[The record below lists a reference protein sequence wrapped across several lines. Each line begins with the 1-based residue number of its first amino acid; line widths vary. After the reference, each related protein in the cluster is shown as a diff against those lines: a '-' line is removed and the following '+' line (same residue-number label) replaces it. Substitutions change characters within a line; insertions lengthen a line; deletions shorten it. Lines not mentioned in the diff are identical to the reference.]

1 MKIFNKDIKF
11 SIIKDNIFKKK
22 NKVKYKKMSGKIMDY
37 DEDPN
42 SEMDEWL
49 EPDLPLAKTNK
60 IKSVIGKYSLLFYM
74 IVAIIINFMI
84 ETISRHSFVEA
95 YNFFIERSHVVLYNS
110 FIIFVT
116 LTLTY
121 LFRKR
126 IFAFLVIS
134 GVWLTG
140 GIANGVILTYRVTP
154 FTGTDL
160 KLIGSA
166 AEVATKYLSIDQIIL
181 AAIAAVAVICFL
193 VYMGHRSAKYTGK
206 MRYRRNILLIVLL
219 FLSIIPVTQLSVKTN
234 VLSTY
239 FGNIVIAYEDYG
251 FPYCFWCTVIAK
263 GIDCPNNYDEK
274 TVKKILNRD
283 GEDSYNIDKTPNI
296 IIVQLESF
304 FDPESIKA
312 LELSEDPIPNF
323 RRLEKYYTSGYIT
336 VPVVGAGTANTE
348 FEVITGMSLRYF
360 GPGEYPYKTILTDN
374 VCESVAYNLKGIGY
388 ATHAI
393 HNNVADFYGRDAV
406 FAKLGFDTFT
416 SEEMMNITEYTPLGW
431 AKDEVLTS
439 TVMDCLKSTEG
450 QDFIY
455 TITVQSH
462 GGYQNEQPHEDMKIS
477 VNGTVNEEESNPVEY
492 YVNQLNEVDEFIGAL
507 VEELSNYEE
516 DTILVLFGD
525 HQPSLDLQAKD
536 LTNGSIYQTEYVIWD
551 NMGLKASDKN
561 IKSYQLA
568 AIALDKAGIH
578 VGTLMKYHQV
588 RMGTR
593 NYALNLD
600 VLQYDMLYGD
610 KYVYGGESLLEETV
624 LQMGV
629 KNIIITEVTNEL
641 TGNVTLKGENF
652 NSFSKAKINEEDVET
667 IYVDENTLTL
677 VESTIKYGDILEVD
691 IVSSDDKI
699 LRKGIAITYNSFY

>member
-1 MKIFNKDIKF
+1 MDIKF
-11 SIIKDNIFKKK
+11 KTMKENIFKKK
-22 NKVKYKKMSGKIMDY
+22 DTVKLKKDSKSPADY
-37 DEDPN
+37 NEIQK

-49 EPDLPLAKTNK
+49 ESELHLTKKKQIT
-60 IKSVIGKYSLLFYM
+60 SLIGKYSLLFYM
-74 IVAIIINFMI
+74 LVAVIINFTI
-84 ETISRHSFVEA
+84 ETISRHSFVAA
-95 YNFFIERSHVVLYNS
+95 YSFFIERSHVVLYNS

-116 LTLTY
+116 LTLSY

-126 IFAFLVIS
+126 IFAFLIIT
-134 GVWLTG
+134 GIWLTG

-160 KLIGSA
+160 KLISSA

-181 AAIAAVAVICFL
+181 AAIAAVAAICFL
-193 VYMGHRSAKYTGK
+193 AFMGHRSAKFTGK
-206 MRYRRNILLIVLL
+206 MRYRRNILFILLL
-219 FLSIIPVTQLSVKTN
+219 FLSIIPITQISVKTN

-274 TVKKILNRD
+274 TVNKILSRD
-283 GEDSYNIDKTPNI
+283 GEDNYDIEKTPNI

-304 FDPESIKA
+304 FDPELIKN

-323 RRLEKYYTSGYIT
+323 RKLEKNYTSGYVT

-360 GPGEYPYKTILTDN
+360 GPGEYPYKTILTEN
-374 VCESVAYNLKGIGY
+374 VCESVAYDLKGIGY
-388 ATHAI
+388 TTHAI
-393 HNNVADFYGRDAV
+393 HNNVADFYGRDSV

-416 SEEMMNITEYTPLGW
+416 SEEMMNITDYTPLGW
-431 AKDEVLTS
+431 AKDEVLTG

-450 QDFIY
+450 QDFVY
-455 TITVQSH
+455 TISVQSH
-462 GGYQNEQPHEDMKIS
+462 GGYQSEQPHEDRKIT

-492 YVNQLNEVDEFIGAL
+492 YVNQINEVDEFIGAL
-507 VEELSNYEE
+507 VKELSNYDE

-536 LTNGSIYQTEYVIWD
+536 LINGSIYQTEYVIWD
-551 NMGLKASDKN
+551 NMGLKASDRN

-578 VGTLMKYHQV
+578 VGTLMKFHQK
-588 RMGTR
+588 RMGAR
-593 NYALNLD
+593 NYASDLD

-610 KYVYGGESLLEETV
+610 KFVYGGENAFEETL

-629 KNIIITEVTNEL
+629 KDIILTSVTNDSQ
-641 TGNVTLKGENF
+641 GNATIKGENF
-652 NSFSKAKINEEDVET
+652 NSYSKVKINEKDIDTV
-667 IYVDENTLTL
+667 YVDKNTLSL
-677 VESTIKYGDILEVD
+677 VECSIQYGDVIEVD
-691 IVSSDDKI
+691 QVSSDNEI
-699 LRKGIAITYNSFY
+699 LRKGIAFTYNSFY